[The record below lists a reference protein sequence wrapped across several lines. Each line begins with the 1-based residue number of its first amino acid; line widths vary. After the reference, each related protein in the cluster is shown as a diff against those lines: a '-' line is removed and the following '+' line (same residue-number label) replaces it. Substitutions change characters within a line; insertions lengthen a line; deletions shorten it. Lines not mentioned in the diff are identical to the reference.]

1 MVREAGTGWGLSLP
15 NVERHP
21 VSGPPT
27 FTEGDRISFSG
38 RALVAIGLV
47 PDSRRLQAA
56 PQEQMPSWSSGWR
69 YYREQVEGSLRAF
82 LAPGHQCFRRRTG
95 TGLNFVL
102 RRRLAHAHQET
113 EQQISPQ
120 QGEIASC

>member
-1 MVREAGTGWGLSLP
+1 MQLLKRTIRGREQFFPSGAYKQQNEVGGQR
-15 NVERHP
+15 V
-21 VSGPPT
+21 VSIQNPTHGAFMRRRRSKCPLGPPGGAT
-27 FTEGDRISFSG
+27 IVSKWK
-38 RALVAIGLV
+38 AH
-47 PDSRRLQAA
+47 
-56 PQEQMPSWSSGWR
+56 
-69 YYREQVEGSLRAF
+69 LRAF